1 MIYVIIALIIVI
13 GILGCMLLKKQNID
27 ETELNSYRDE
37 LCHAKLACDMK
48 KQENQQLINQTIIL
62 KDKIED
68 EHHKLEEWKKELFQ
82 VQSLYSDITENRMK
96 NLDEII
102 EETKQLRMEQLQ
114 ALFEEAKSK
123 YDLQL
128 KEYEEKRLKQ
138 TEEIKDSCIE
148 AEQRYFDEC
157 NKIKADTEYMRQQY
171 ESLLEPI
178 KQYLKEKQ
186 EKYFYTIQLPEEFRD
201 DIEFLLT
208 TVAAKVQ
215 HPDIISKLV
224 WAEYVKPNLDNTFKR
239 IEIKPDPGIYK
250 LTSLE
255 TGMSYI
261 GKSTNVKNRISDHF
275 KSSIGI
281 KSIADQAVH
290 HAILKEGFWNW
301 AIEIITYADKDKL
314 NELEKYYIDF
324 FKTQEFGYNKN
335 SGGGG

>member
-1 MIYVIIALIIVI
+1 MIYALIGCLIIIGFLGFKLYQKQKLDRIALNNYKEEISQAT
-13 GILGCMLLKKQNID
+13 K
-27 ETELNSYRDE
+27 
-37 LCHAKLACDMK
+37 
-48 KQENQQLINQTIIL
+48 
-62 KDKIED
+62 
-68 EHHKLEEWKKELFQ
+68 EWKDILLQKNVAEQDLQ
-82 VQSLYSDITENRMK
+82 DAIHVRQYNEHLSDEYLAKVQEAEKRYNDLVENKMKALDDIV
-96 NLDEII
+96 
-102 EETKQLRMEQLQ
+102 EETAKHRMEQLQ
-114 ALFEEAKSK
+114 ETFEEAKSK
-123 YDLQL
+123 YELQL

-138 TEEIKDSCIE
+138 TEDIKASCIE
-148 AEQRYFDEC
+148 AENQYFEEC
-157 NKIKADTEYMRQQY
+157 NKIKADTEQMRQQY
-171 ESLLEPI
+171 EALLEPI
-178 KQYLKEKQ
+178 KQYLKDKQ

-239 IEIKPDPGIYK
+239 IEIKPDAGIYK

-261 GKSTNVKNRISDHF
+261 GKSTNVKNRIADHF

-301 AIEIITYADKDKL
+301 AIEVITYTDKDKL
-314 NELEKYYIDF
+314 NELEKYYIEF
-324 FKTQEFGYNKN
+324 FKTQDFGYNKT
-335 SGGGG
+335 GGG

>member
-1 MIYVIIALIIVI
+1 MPYVIIGCLSITLIISFCYKYKI
-13 GILGCMLLKKQNID
+13 NKS
-27 ETELNSYRDE
+27 ELVLYEEELRKAQDKYQVMRDKVEAAEQEYFKVKNSREYNE
-37 LCHAKLACDMK
+37 KLIADYEQK
-48 KQENQQLINQTIIL
+48 ITKAEERYNTLIN
-62 KDKIED
+62 
-68 EHHKLEEWKKELFQ
+68 
-82 VQSLYSDITENRMK
+82 NRMK
-96 NLDEII
+96 EVDNIV
-102 EETKQLRMEQLQ
+102 EETAKHRMEQLQ
-114 ALFEEAKSK
+114 ETCEEAKSK

-138 TEEIKDSCIE
+138 TEKIKESCIE
-148 AEQRYFDEC
+148 AEQKYFDEC

-208 TVAAKVQ
+208 TVATKVQ

-239 IEIKPDPGIYK
+239 IEIKPEAGIYK

-261 GKSTNVKNRISDHF
+261 GKSTNVKNRIADHF

-301 AIEIITYADKDKL
+301 AIEIITYTDKDKL
-314 NELEKYYIDF
+314 NELEKYYIEF